1 MSAGI
6 EGKVALVTGGSRGIG
21 RAVCQRLAAMGS
33 IVYINFVA
41 NPAAA
46 EETQRLIAAGG
57 GRAEIIRFDVADG
70 EQVVEA
76 IKQIVA
82 EAGSLDILVNN
93 AGITRDGL
101 LARMKDSDWDEVL
114 DTNLKGAFLCAK
126 AASRGMMKNRWGR
139 IINITSVIGFAGNA
153 GQINYAAAKAGLVG
167 LTKAMAREFAS
178 RNITVNGV
186 APGYIVTD
194 MTSSLTEDIQE
205 KIKAEIPLASLGAPE
220 DVAGAVAYLASEDGR
235 YVTGQ
240 VLHVNGGMYM

>member
-1 MSAGI
+1 MSPSLT
-6 EGKVALVTGGSRGIG
+6 GKVALVTGGSRGIG
-21 RAVCQRLAAMGS
+21 RAICQRVAAMGA
-33 IVYINFVA
+33 IAYINFVA

-46 EETQRLIAAGG
+46 EETKNMIEAAGG
-57 GRAEIIRFDVADG
+57 RAALIRFDVADG

-82 EAGSLDILVNN
+82 EAGSLDVLVNN

-101 LARMKDSDWDEVL
+101 LARMKESDWDQVI

-139 IINITSVIGFAGNA
+139 IVNITSVIAYAGNA

-167 LTKAMAREFAS
+167 LTKSMAREFAS

-194 MTSSLTEDIQE
+194 MTSSLSEEIQE
-205 KIKAEIPLASLGAPE
+205 KIRAEIPLASLGSPE
-220 DVAGAVAYLASEDGR
+220 DVAGAVAYFLGDDGR

-240 VLHVNGGMYM
+240 IMHVNGGMYM

>member
-6 EGKVALVTGGSRGIG
+6 KGKVALVTGGSRGIG
-21 RAVCQRLAAMGS
+21 RAICQRLAALGCR
-33 IVYINFVA
+33 VYINFVA

-46 EETQRLIAAGG
+46 EETQRLIVAAGG
-57 GRAEIIRFDVADG
+57 QAEGIRFDVADG
-70 EQVVEA
+70 EQVTAA
-76 IKQIVA
+76 IKQIIA

-178 RNITVNGV
+178 RQITVNGV

-194 MTSSLTEDIQE
+194 MTSSLPEDIQE

-220 DVAGAVAYLASEDGR
+220 DVAGAVAYLAGEDGR